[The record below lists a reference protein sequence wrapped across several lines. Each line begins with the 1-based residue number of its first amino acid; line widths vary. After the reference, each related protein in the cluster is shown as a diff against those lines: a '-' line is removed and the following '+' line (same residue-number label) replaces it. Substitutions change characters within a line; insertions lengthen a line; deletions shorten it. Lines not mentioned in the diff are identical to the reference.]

1 VNHLEAITRADLAEL
16 APVLRRAASLDPG
29 GLARVRAA
37 NGQLSVLVRL
47 PFDVL
52 VARTIAVPP
61 AADAVLDATMRT
73 ADLLGWLDDEHG
85 AAPDRHDSEWR
96 SGLPPARGWRRIDT
110 VPDDVVRALVRS
122 GASALEEAAA
132 REGVP
137 GAQPRAEV
145 ADALLDSV
153 VLTVSTDADA
163 DADADAD
170 TDDPGTPVTLRVLS
184 ALTRMGFA
192 PPGSRVAVDVAGRW
206 TRVVGRYGSVYAERP
221 GLGLQLL

>member
-1 VNHLEAITRADLAEL
+1 MNHLEAITRADLAEL
-16 APVLRRAASLDPG
+16 APVLRRAAGLDPG

-47 PFDVL
+47 PFEVL
-52 VARTIAVPP
+52 VARTIAVAPT

-73 ADLLGWLDDEHG
+73 AELLDWLDEPDCVG
-85 AAPDRHDSEWR
+85 TAPQRYDREWQ

-110 VPDDVVRALVRS
+110 VPDDVVRGLVRS
-122 GASALEEAAA
+122 GAQALEDAAA

-153 VLTVSTDADA
+153 VLTVSADA
-163 DADADAD
+163 GGL
-170 TDDPGTPVTLRVLS
+170 GTPVTLRVLS
-184 ALTRMGFA
+184 ALTRMGFV
-192 PPGSRVAVDVAGRW
+192 PPGSHVAVDVAGRW
-206 TRVVGRYGSVYAERP
+206 TRVAGQYGSVYAERP